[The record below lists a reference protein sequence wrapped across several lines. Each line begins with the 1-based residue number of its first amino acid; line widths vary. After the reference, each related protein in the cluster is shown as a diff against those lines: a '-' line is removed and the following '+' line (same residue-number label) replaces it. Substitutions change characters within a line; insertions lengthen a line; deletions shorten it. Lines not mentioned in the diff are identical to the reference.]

1 MKTDLHPV
9 EVVILCAVAVLWAA
23 ATITRCLLIPC
34 LALVAALVSRRPA
47 PSPQP
52 APVVAQPSLTPV
64 SLATLATI
72 AEELQSLPGARLRA
86 ITGCR
91 RKVAKRA
98 MVDAWLAMP
107 I

>member
-52 APVVAQPSLTPV
+52 APVVAQPVLTPV
-64 SLATLATI
+64 SLATI